1 MRENDI
7 NRKNEIPK
15 ALNANERV
23 FHRALIMAR
32 GGAIFTIPRLI

>member
-7 NRKNEIPK
+7 NRKNAIPK
-15 ALNANERV
+15 AFANERV